1 MKDNEIKKTN
11 TSKRKHFINLSHT
24 LTTISI
30 IGGGI
35 LVFFALYR
43 FESIT
48 KIIKNITHILAP
60 VIYGLGFAYILNP
73 MVRFWERKFEQ
84 FLNKKITNIQKLKK
98 ASRSF
103 GIFISLLLTIV
114 ALYILFLLVIPE
126 LIETIYGLVISIP
139 SQMEEFEHYITGI
152 MDANNEVS
160 ALFQTV
166 IVSLGNWFES
176 WLKNDLLKQV
186 TGLTTGIFN
195 VVNVLIDIILGFII
209 SVYVL
214 SSKETFITKS
224 KMIIYAIFS
233 TEKANAILKIAR
245 KSNHI
250 FSGFIS
256 GKLIDSVIIGI
267 LCFIGLSIM
276 DMPYVILV
284 SVIVG
289 VTNVIPFFGPYIGAI
304 PSAFLILLAN
314 PIKGIYFIIF
324 IIILQQ
330 IDGNIIGP
338 KILGEFTGLTAFWV
352 VFSIL
357 LGGGLF
363 GFIGMLLGVPIFAV
377 LYYIAGQ
384 VMEHL
389 LRKKNLPTTE
399 EHYSNLHH
407 IEPDLTFLS
416 IEEYDKMEIKAAE
429 NTEDK
434 VSEKE
439 NLSTKEKH

>member
-1 MKDNEIKKTN
+1 MNDDKIKEKNGT
-11 TSKRKHFINLSHT
+11 KRKHFVNISQAF
-24 LTTISI
+24 TTMLI
-30 IGGGI
+30 IGGGL

-43 FESIT
+43 FESIAN
-48 KIIKNITHILAP
+48 ILKNIIRILAP
-60 VIYGLGFAYILNP
+60 VIYGLAFAYVLNP
-73 MVRFWERKFEQ
+73 MVRFWEKQFEKL
-84 FLNKKITNIQKLKK
+84 FNKTITNVQKLKK

-103 GIFISLLLTIV
+103 GIFASLLLTIV
-114 ALYILFLLVIPE
+114 ALYILFSLVIPE
-126 LIETIYGLVISIP
+126 LIDTIYGLVIAIP
-139 SQMEEFEHYITGI
+139 KQMEEFERYITGI
-152 MDANNEVS
+152 IDANNEVS
-160 ALFQTV
+160 ALLQTV
-166 IVSLGNWFES
+166 IVSLGDWFEN

-233 TEKANAILKIAR
+233 TEHANAVLKVAR
-245 KSNHI
+245 KSSHI

-363 GFIGMLLGVPIFAV
+363 GFAGMLLGVPVFAV

-384 VMEHL
+384 VIEHL
-389 LRKKNLPTTE
+389 LRKKKLPTSE
-399 EHYSNLHH
+399 EPYINLHH
-407 IEPDLTFLS
+407 IEPDFTFLS
-416 IEEYDKMEIKAAE
+416 MEENEKIEEKRVESA
-429 NTEDK
+429 EDK
-434 VSEKE
+434 LSEKDVD
-439 NLSTKEKH
+439 